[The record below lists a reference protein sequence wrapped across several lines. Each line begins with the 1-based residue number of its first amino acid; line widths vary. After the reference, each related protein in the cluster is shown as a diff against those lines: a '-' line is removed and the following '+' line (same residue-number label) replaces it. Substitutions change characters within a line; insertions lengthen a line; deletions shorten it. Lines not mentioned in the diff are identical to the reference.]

1 MKKILFILFLGCC
14 FLANAQINFS
24 STKQNSFQLRTNKLG
39 AFYITKIER
48 TSNGKKSEQ
57 CIINGTEINCEL
69 ISRCQN
75 GNCNELENYLI
86 NNKILQISKPINNQK
101 TKNTNNN
108 NKKVVSGNQLFIN
121 ATTNKREIY
130 VGEQIIVTYK
140 LHTRLNNLE
149 NYEIPSEPNLNGFWK
164 KDLSIS
170 SRFKQENINGVTY
183 LTAVIKKTV
192 LTAQK
197 SGKLTIDPIEVTCN
211 TRVLNQQNRSR
222 SWPNFGNVYSLKK
235 EFISSRPIVI
245 NVSELPNPKP
255 KGFKGAVGEFNIS
268 SNIDKIE
275 LKANDAITYSI
286 KITGTG
292 NIELIDAMKINFP
305 EDFEVYD
312 PKINDKIIE
321 GGNKRSTKNYE
332 FLLIPRYEGSYEIP
346 SYTFIFFN
354 PKTKK
359 YITKKTSKYNIS
371 VLKSDNNE
379 KGYVPITQQEIIES
393 NKDINYIKI
402 DTVLVKK
409 SDKNQNLKLFYL
421 LFFLPIL
428 VIIILRII
436 LFFKKD
442 VITNILDRKHKIANK
457 IANKKLRKASEC
469 IKNKN
474 FEGFFEETE
483 KSLWGYFADKFK
495 VQIADLSKESVES
508 YFNDNNI
515 KKDVEIRF
523 IELINHCEFAR
534 YAPSN
539 NKDKQ
544 MSDILSSAKK
554 IIIDVESELK

>member
-197 SGKLTIDPIEVTCN
+197 SGKLTIDPMEVTCN

>member
-170 SRFKQENINGVTY
+170 SRFKQENINGITY

-197 SGKLTIDPIEVTCN
+197 SGKLTIDPMEVTCN

>member
-170 SRFKQENINGVTY
+170 SRFKQENINGITY

>member
-1 MKKILFILFLGCC
+1 LKKILFILFLGCC

-170 SRFKQENINGVTY
+170 SRFKQENINGITY

-197 SGKLTIDPIEVTCN
+197 SGKLTIDPMEVTCN

>member
-164 KDLSIS
+164 KDLPIS

-197 SGKLTIDPIEVTCN
+197 SGKLTIDPMEVTCN

-222 SWPNFGNVYSLKK
+222 SWPNFGNIYSLKK

-312 PKINDKIIE
+312 PKINDNIIE

-393 NKDINYIKI
+393 NKDINYIKT

-457 IANKKLRKASEC
+457 IANKKLIKASEC

-534 YAPSN
+534 YSPSN

-544 MSDILSSAKK
+544 MSGILSSAKK

>member
-57 CIINGTEINCEL
+57 CIINGTDINCEL

-170 SRFKQENINGVTY
+170 SRFKQENINGITY

-197 SGKLTIDPIEVTCN
+197 SGKLTIDPMKVTCN

>member
-1 MKKILFILFLGCC
+1 
-14 FLANAQINFS
+14 
-24 STKQNSFQLRTNKLG
+24 LRTNKLG

-170 SRFKQENINGVTY
+170 SRFKQENINGITY

-197 SGKLTIDPIEVTCN
+197 SGKLTIDPMEVTCN

>member
-1 MKKILFILFLGCC
+1 MGCC

-170 SRFKQENINGVTY
+170 SRFKQENINGITY

-197 SGKLTIDPIEVTCN
+197 SGKLTIDPMKVTCN

>member
-164 KDLSIS
+164 KDLPIS

-197 SGKLTIDPIEVTCN
+197 SGKLTIDPMEVTCN

-222 SWPNFGNVYSLKK
+222 SWPNFGNIYSLKK

-312 PKINDKIIE
+312 PKINDNIIE

-442 VITNILDRKHKIANK
+442 IITNILDRKHKIANK

-534 YAPSN
+534 YSPSN

-544 MSDILSSAKK
+544 MSGILSSAKK

>member
-1 MKKILFILFLGCC
+1 MF
-14 FLANAQINFS
+14 
-24 STKQNSFQLRTNKLG
+24 QNSLIQNQKVS
-39 AFYITKIER
+39 K
-48 TSNGKKSEQ
+48 
-57 CIINGTEINCEL
+57 EL
-69 ISRCQN
+69 
-75 GNCNELENYLI
+75 LEN
-86 NNKILQISKPINNQK
+86 S
-101 TKNTNNN
+101 
-108 NKKVVSGNQLFIN
+108 
-121 ATTNKREIY
+121 
-130 VGEQIIVTYK
+130 
-140 LHTRLNNLE
+140 
-149 NYEIPSEPNLNGFWK
+149 
-164 KDLSIS
+164 
-170 SRFKQENINGVTY
+170 
-183 LTAVIKKTV
+183 
-192 LTAQK
+192 
-197 SGKLTIDPIEVTCN
+197 
-211 TRVLNQQNRSR
+211 
-222 SWPNFGNVYSLKK
+222 
-235 EFISSRPIVI
+235 
-245 NVSELPNPKP
+245 
-255 KGFKGAVGEFNIS
+255 NIS
-268 SNIDKIE
+268 ANIDKIE

-312 PKINDKIIE
+312 PKINDNIIE

-534 YAPSN
+534 YSPSN

-544 MSDILSSAKK
+544 MSGILSSAKK

>member
-1 MKKILFILFLGCC
+1 MGCC

-170 SRFKQENINGVTY
+170 SRFKQENINGITY

-197 SGKLTIDPIEVTCN
+197 SGKLTIDPMEVTCN

-312 PKINDKIIE
+312 PKINDNIIE

-346 SYTFIFFN
+346 SYTFVFFN

>member
-164 KDLSIS
+164 KDLPIS

-197 SGKLTIDPIEVTCN
+197 SGKLTIDPMEVTCN

-222 SWPNFGNVYSLKK
+222 SWPNFGNIYSLKK

-312 PKINDKIIE
+312 PKINDNIIE

-534 YAPSN
+534 YSPSN

-544 MSDILSSAKK
+544 MSGILSSAKK

>member
-1 MKKILFILFLGCC
+1 MGCC

-197 SGKLTIDPIEVTCN
+197 SGKLTIDPMEVTCN

-442 VITNILDRKHKIANK
+442 IITNILDRKHKIANK

>member
-1 MKKILFILFLGCC
+1 MGCC

-164 KDLSIS
+164 KDLPIS

-197 SGKLTIDPIEVTCN
+197 SGKLTIDPMEVTCN

-222 SWPNFGNVYSLKK
+222 SWPNFGNIYSLKK

-312 PKINDKIIE
+312 PKINDNIIE

-442 VITNILDRKHKIANK
+442 IITNILDRKHKIANK

-534 YAPSN
+534 YSPSN

-544 MSDILSSAKK
+544 MSGILSSAKK

>member
-197 SGKLTIDPIEVTCN
+197 SGKLTIDPMEVTCN

-312 PKINDKIIE
+312 PKINDNIIE

>member
-1 MKKILFILFLGCC
+1 LKKILFILFLGCC

-164 KDLSIS
+164 KDLPIS

-197 SGKLTIDPIEVTCN
+197 SGKLTIDPMEVTCN

-222 SWPNFGNVYSLKK
+222 SWPNFGNIYSLKK

-312 PKINDKIIE
+312 PKINDNIIE

-442 VITNILDRKHKIANK
+442 IITNILDRKHKIANK

-534 YAPSN
+534 YSPSN

-544 MSDILSSAKK
+544 MSGILSSAKK

>member
-1 MKKILFILFLGCC
+1 MKNILFILFLGCC
-14 FLANAQINFS
+14 FLTNAQINFS

-69 ISRCQN
+69 ISKCQN
-75 GNCNELENYLI
+75 GDCNELENYLI
-86 NNKILQISKPINNQK
+86 NNKILQISKPTNNQK

-164 KDLSIS
+164 KDLPIS

-197 SGKLTIDPIEVTCN
+197 SGKLTIDPMEVTCN

-222 SWPNFGNVYSLKK
+222 SWPNFGNIYSLKK

-255 KGFKGAVGEFNIS
+255 KGFKGAVGELNIS

-292 NIELIDAMKINFP
+292 NIELIEAMKINFP

-393 NKDINYIKI
+393 NKDINYIKT
-402 DTVLVKK
+402 DTVLVKR

-442 VITNILDRKHKIANK
+442 IITNIFDRKHKIANK
-457 IANKKLRKASEC
+457 IANKKLRKANEC

-495 VQIADLSKESVES
+495 VQIADLSKESIES

-515 KKDVEIRF
+515 KKDVKIRF

-534 YAPSN
+534 YSPSN

-544 MSDILSSAKK
+544 MSGILSSAKK

>member
-170 SRFKQENINGVTY
+170 SRFKQENINGITY

-197 SGKLTIDPIEVTCN
+197 SGKLTIDPMKVTCN

>member
-1 MKKILFILFLGCC
+1 MGCC

-197 SGKLTIDPIEVTCN
+197 SGKLTIDPMEVTCN

>member
-1 MKKILFILFLGCC
+1 MGCC

-170 SRFKQENINGVTY
+170 SRFKQENINGITY

-197 SGKLTIDPIEVTCN
+197 SGKLTIDPMEVTCN

>member
-1 MKKILFILFLGCC
+1 LKKILFILFLGCC

-197 SGKLTIDPIEVTCN
+197 SGKLTIDPMEVTCN